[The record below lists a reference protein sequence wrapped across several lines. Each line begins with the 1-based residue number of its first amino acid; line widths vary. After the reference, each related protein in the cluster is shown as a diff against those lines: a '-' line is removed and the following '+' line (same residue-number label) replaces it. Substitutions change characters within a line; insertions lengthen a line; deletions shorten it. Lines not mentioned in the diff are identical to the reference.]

1 MVQKL
6 LDELTRGGTLKMQ
19 EYGKAKIYYA
29 NQVCMDI
36 DTWVWMRGCGYMG
49 MGTWIWVHGYG
60 YVDMDTWIWIHD
72 LWIDGYGYTGLDIKM
87 WAHMGVDT
95 KTWIWVHGHR
105 LMDIESAKTKSYPE

>member
-1 MVQKL
+1 
-6 LDELTRGGTLKMQ
+6 
-19 EYGKAKIYYA
+19 
-29 NQVCMDI
+29 
-36 DTWVWMRGCGYMG
+36 
-49 MGTWIWVHGYG
+49 
-60 YVDMDTWIWIHD
+60 MDTWIWIHD